1 MTVDAI
7 SGLRRLLQALL
18 ALGIVSTMTD
28 LVFLEH
34 YEDVWML
41 IPLGALAASL
51 TALIVSVVM
60 ESPWTVRLL
69 QVMMASLVV
78 TGMVGIVL
86 HYRGSL
92 EFQVD
97 MDPTLSA
104 GALFWKVM
112 HMKAPPTLAPGALV
126 QLGLL
131 GLASTYRH
139 PVLRRRT
146 VLPSAGAQS

>member
-1 MTVDAI
+1 MVVDQV
-7 SGLRRLLQALL
+7 SGLRRLLLALM
-18 ALGIVSTMTD
+18 ALGIISIATD

-34 YEDVWML
+34 YEDGWML
-41 IPLGALAASL
+41 IPLVALAVALAALVAIAFS
-51 TALIVSVVM
+51 ASQR
-60 ESPWTVRLL
+60 TVRLF
-69 QVMMASLVV
+69 QIVMSLLVV
-78 TGMVGIVL
+78 TGLIGVVL
-86 HYRGSL
+86 HFRGSL

-131 GLASTYRH
+131 GLATTYRH
-139 PVLRRRT
+139 PALRHHT
-146 VLPSAGAQS
+146 VVTSPGAAS